1 MTGLWLMRL
10 KCDVRWLHSV
20 WESPSGLVL
29 LGGYSSPR
37 TTERIGED
45 GRSSYSF
52 PLEYDV

>member
-1 MTGLWLMRL
+1 MTGLSPERL
-10 KCDVRWLHSV
+10 KCDVRGLHSV

-45 GRSSYSF
+45 GRSTYSF